1 MKRITVLFCFLL
13 SIFFTYGQ
21 EVTIGTGTVSMRQPL
36 SSYHGYS
43 RSAALYT
50 SAEINQVGFINK
62 LAWDIG
68 EIKGDRPVK
77 IYLKEVESEALVA
90 GNWNSFI
97 DGAVVVY
104 EGGFI
109 PGSVGYNTIN
119 LHTSFNYTGGVKNL
133 LVLVE
138 TNFGGSGNNDGVN
151 GLKIKATAATNMHF
165 QAGTDTTAPTTNLSA
180 TAERPNLKITFGPEI
195 TCLVP
200 TNLVSEANAGTS
212 FTVNW
217 TARTGVTNY
226 DLYLSTTSTTPT
238 ADATVVPVTGT
249 THTFEGLTES
259 TQYYVWVRSH
269 CSDTEQSSWI
279 GPLAIKTGLIP
290 MSLPYSE
297 NFEGE
302 DVRFG
307 FTNHTNNKWYIGTA
321 VNHGGTKS
329 LYISKDG
336 GTTNEYNPDG
346 AEVSQAFKDIAI
358 PAGTTNININ
368 FDWRCKGEGFT
379 TTKYD
384 YFRVWAVPVSY
395 TPTAGTQITAATD
408 RIRLGR
414 AEYNDEATFV
424 NENIVFDAS
433 AFAGQSMR
441 LVFEWRQDF
450 SGGNQPPAAIDNLT
464 VAVVTCN
471 QPTALTLGTL
481 TGNSIQIN
489 WTAAPGVTNYDV
501 YIGTTPDRPAAD
513 ATVIPVTGT
522 THTFEGLTPL
532 TQYYIW
538 LRSHCSDTDQSLWA
552 GLNVSTG
559 LVPVAIPYTEDFET
573 EVAYGYTND
582 TTNKWHIGTAVS
594 NGGTKSLYISKDNGT
609 TYEYQVAGAQVS
621 HSFKDFTI
629 PAGTTELVMNF
640 DWRCVGET
648 SEVDYFRVWVV
659 PVNFTPTAGTQ
670 VTAGTNRTRVGRSAY
685 NGNNVFLNENVIVNA
700 TAFAGQTMRVVFE
713 WRQDGSGGTQPP
725 AAIDNL
731 KIKQYTCRDVAATSI
746 QTSNITTTGGTVTW
760 TGTAASYDLYITQG
774 AESPIATT
782 APTTNVTA
790 ATHAF
795 NNLNPGTQYLV
806 WIRSNCGTDDQ
817 SAWTG
822 PVILATDM
830 TPVTLPYTEDFEGV
844 TNFEY
849 KKNGTVNKWF
859 VGNAVHNQSQKAL
872 YISENFGRTHTYNF
886 SGAQVAHVY
895 KDFVIPADA
904 SSLAVN
910 FDWISNGEGFTATT
924 FYDYFRVWAVPASF
938 IPTAGTQ
945 ISAAADRIQLG
956 RPQYN
961 NKTTFERERL
971 EVAVNAFAGQ
981 TMRLVFEWRQD
992 GSGGNQP
999 PAAIDNLEVSVV
1011 ACSRPTNVELV
1022 DRTNNTITIAWTA
1035 ITGQDTYEVFYSTTN
1050 TAPGETIT
1058 GSVTT
1063 TENPYTI
1070 QGLTA
1075 NETYYVWI
1083 RTVCSPTEKSTWV
1096 SLNDGGVRTGQY
1108 VPGEL
1113 PYEDGFEGD
1122 NNWTI
1127 ISNSLNKWIVGTA
1140 VNNGGT
1146 KSLYVTK
1153 DNGVTN
1159 TYSNNTSTVT
1169 HAYRDIAI
1177 PVNALEA
1184 RLSFDWRAKGESCCD
1199 YIRVWVVPVV
1209 FDPVQGT
1216 QIAAGTNR
1224 IQIGRNYNV
1233 QENFTEVI
1241 EGIDVRNYAGRSLRL
1256 VFEWRNDG
1264 SSGDDPAG
1272 AIDNVKLEQIDCPRV
1287 TGLTACAAS
1296 EHINFGWDS
1305 QEGMTQWEVALE
1317 TTDLAEPDPANIIR
1331 VDVPEYTATGLT
1343 VNEAYYF
1350 YVRNI
1355 CAEGV
1360 FSMWRKIVVRTNSTN
1375 LLDANPFCAGPG
1387 GIIFPN
1393 NNRDNT
1399 PVEFPLGDNLRI
1411 ACLGSVPYP
1420 VWYFLKIDTDG
1431 DLVFDII
1438 QSTSFDA
1445 NGEANG
1451 DVLDVDFVA
1460 FGPFNDLEEAC
1471 AESVLGPCPAGVDC
1485 PNNTSTLSNYP
1496 VGNIVDC
1503 SYDGRNIETL
1513 TINGARRGQIYAV
1526 LITNFGRRPG
1536 FIKLAQR
1543 NVGTPGAGTTDCKFL
1558 CEVDLGEDQYLCPGS
1573 SYEIKAKI
1581 SAAGS
1586 TEDMT
1591 YTWFKDGEM
1600 LDPTLFNTNK
1610 LVVTESGTYRVRVE
1624 KDLCEEN
1631 PEDEVVIKIYEPISL
1646 RLPEKIELC
1655 DLENVGYAMFD
1666 IKTLVEG
1673 AIANN
1678 TEAQTIKHRYYHT
1691 LEDFNAKRNA
1701 FEIDDLYQS
1710 EGNESIFVE
1719 VYRDKNED
1727 CRGYAEI
1734 MLRIKAT
1741 VYFNAEFS
1749 YEGPICINNIEELPI
1764 TPGAEFTPG
1773 GKFTYKTISHT
1784 KPKDPTKEP
1793 KGGLSLNSSTGAI
1806 DVAASIPGVYEV
1818 SYYYGVPSNMC
1829 GDPVEHKVTITIFE
1843 RFEIALDGD
1852 CYDGNYYMRVIDVLD
1867 NIDDDS
1873 TRFEWTGPGGFTAD
1887 TKEITVSKE
1896 GDYTVYVETKDGCYE
1911 EQTITLKADEINCL
1925 ITKGISPN
1933 GDGLNDFFDLSNYKV
1948 LSFKV
1953 FNRNGGEV
1961 YTHGLGYTTAWGGQD
1976 KSGNKLPSGTYFYVI
1991 ETVQKTITGW
2001 VQINY

>member
-21 EVTIGTGTVSMRQPL
+21 EVTIGTGTASMRQPL

-50 SAEINQVGFINK
+50 STEINQVGFINK

-77 IYLKEVESEALVA
+77 IYLKEVESATLVA

-165 QAGTDTTAPTTNLSA
+165 QAGTDTTAPTANLSA

-195 TCLVP
+195 TCFTP
-200 TNLVSEANAGTS
+200 TNLVSESNVGTS

-226 DLYLSTTSTTPT
+226 DLYLSTTSATPT

-297 NFEGE
+297 NFEGG
-302 DVRFG
+302 DVRYG
-307 FTNHTNNKWYIGTA
+307 FTNDSTNKWYIGTA
-321 VNHGGTKS
+321 VSHGGTKS

-336 GTTNEYNPDG
+336 GTTNEYEPSG
-346 AEVSQAFKDIAI
+346 AQVSQAFKDIAI

-368 FDWRCKGEGFT
+368 FDWRCKGEGFE

-395 TPTAGTQITAATD
+395 IPTAGTQITAATD

-414 AEYNDEATFV
+414 AEYNNEATFV

-450 SGGNQPPAAIDNLT
+450 SSGNQPPAAIDNLT

-522 THTFEGLTPL
+522 THTFEGLVPL

-538 LRSHCSDTDQSLWA
+538 LRSHCSDTDQSFWT
-552 GLNVSTG
+552 GLNTRTG

-573 EVAYGYTND
+573 EVTYGYTND
-582 TTNKWHIGTAVS
+582 TTNKWHIGTAVN

-621 HSFKDFTI
+621 HAFKDFTI

-700 TAFAGQTMRVVFE
+700 AAFAGQTMRVIFE
-713 WRQDGSGGTQPP
+713 WRQDSSGGTQPP

-731 KIKQYTCRDVAATSI
+731 KIKQYTCRDVATTTM

-760 TGTAASYDLYITQG
+760 TGTAASYDLYITEG
-774 AESPIATT
+774 AETPTVTT
-782 APTTNVTA
+782 TPTTNVTA
-790 ATHAF
+790 ATHTL

-806 WIRSNCGTDDQ
+806 WIRSNCGADDQ

-830 TPVTLPYTEDFEGV
+830 TPATLPYTEDFEGV

-849 KKNGTVNKWF
+849 KKNGPTNKWF
-859 VGNAVHNQSQKAL
+859 VGSAVHNQGQKAL

-910 FDWISNGEGFTATT
+910 FDWISNGEGFTTT
-924 FYDYFRVWAVPASF
+924 VYDYFRIWAVPASF
-938 IPTAGTQ
+938 TPTAGTQ
-945 ISAAADRIQLG
+945 ITAAADRIQVG

-961 NKTTFERERL
+961 NKTAFERELL
-971 EVAVNAFAGQ
+971 EVRVEAFAGQ

-999 PAAIDNLEVSVV
+999 PAAIDNLEVSVI
-1011 ACSRPTNVELV
+1011 ACSRPTNFAFV
-1022 DRTNNTITIAWTA
+1022 DRSSDSITVSWTGVN
-1035 ITGQDTYEVFYSTTN
+1035 GQDTYEIYYATAN
-1050 TAPGETIT
+1050 TQPGETVT
-1058 GSVTT
+1058 GSVITT
-1063 TENPYTI
+1063 DNPYTI
-1070 QGLTA
+1070 TGLTA
-1075 NETYYVWI
+1075 NTRYYIWI
-1083 RTVCSPTEKSTWV
+1083 RTVCSDSEHSVWV
-1096 SLNDGGVRTGQY
+1096 PLNDTGVVTGQ

-1127 ISNSLNKWIVGTA
+1127 TTNAINKWVVGTA

-1146 KSLYVTK
+1146 RALYVTK
-1153 DNGVTN
+1153 DDGVTN

-1177 PVNALEA
+1177 PATASEV

-1199 YIRVWVVPVV
+1199 YIVVWAVPIT
-1209 FDPVQGT
+1209 FDPIPGT

-1224 IQIGRNYNV
+1224 VQIGGRYNM
-1233 QENFTEVI
+1233 QDNFTNVI
-1241 EGIDVRNYAGRSLRL
+1241 ESIEVRNYAGRNMRL
-1256 VFEWRNDG
+1256 VFEWRND
-1264 SSGDDPAG
+1264 SSGGDDPAG
-1272 AIDNVKLEQIDCPRV
+1272 AIDNVKIEEVTCPRV
-1287 TGLTACAAS
+1287 TGLGACAGADY
-1296 EHINFGWDS
+1296 INYGWDQQDGIS
-1305 QEGMTQWEVALE
+1305 QWDIAFE
-1317 TTDLAEPDPANIIR
+1317 TTDLPEPNPANVQR
-1331 VDVPEYTATGLT
+1331 VDEPNFSKDGLT
-1343 VNEAYYF
+1343 VATNYYF
-1350 YVRNI
+1350 YVRNV
-1355 CAEGV
+1355 CSENTN
-1360 FSMWRKIVVRTNSTN
+1360 SDWRKIKVRTSNASI
-1375 LLDANPFCAGPG
+1375 LDAEPFCAGPE

-1393 NNRDNT
+1393 NNTQNGAEEYPYD
-1399 PVEFPLGDNLRI
+1399 GAI
-1411 ACLGSVPYP
+1411 ACVTSVRFPI
-1420 VWYFLKIDTDG
+1420 WYFLKVDQDG
-1431 DLVFDII
+1431 ELIFDII
-1438 QSTSFDA
+1438 QNSQFDA
-1445 NGEANG
+1445 NGDAIG
-1451 DVLDVDFVA
+1451 TGMDVDFAA
-1460 FGPFNDLEEAC
+1460 FGPFDNLDQACTEA
-1471 AESVLGPCPAGVDC
+1471 VLGPCAGC
-1485 PNNTSTLSNYP
+1485 TSNSNPN
-1496 VGNIVDC
+1496 
-1503 SYDGRNIETL
+1503 DGRYPMGNLIDCNYSSSPIETL
-1513 TINGARRGQIYAV
+1513 TIRNARRGQIYAV
-1526 LITNFGRRPG
+1526 LITNFNRGPG
-1536 FIKLAQR
+1536 FIKLVQKNA
-1543 NVGTPGAGTTDCKFL
+1543 NADNAGSTDCKFL
-1558 CEVDLGEDQYLCPGS
+1558 CEVDLGPDQYLCPGEV
-1573 SYEIKAKI
+1573 SYTIEANI
-1581 SAAGS
+1581 SATGS
-1586 TEDMT
+1586 TEDMV
-1591 YTWFKDGEM
+1591 YTWFKDGELM
-1600 LDPTLFNTNK
+1600 DPTIFNTRK
-1610 LVVTESGTYRVRVE
+1610 LTVTESGTYRVKVE

-1631 PEDEVVIKIYEPISL
+1631 PEDEVIIRFYDTIELAIPDTISL
-1646 RLPEKIELC
+1646 C
-1655 DLENVGYAMFD
+1655 DVENVGYAMFEVKR
-1666 IKTLVEG
+1666 IVEE
-1673 AIANN
+1673 AIANHP
-1678 TEAQTIKHRYYHT
+1678 EAQTIKHNYYHT
-1691 LEDFNAKRNA
+1691 LADYQARINA
-1701 FEIDDLYQS
+1701 FEIEELYQS
-1710 EGNESIFVE
+1710 SGNESIFVE
-1719 VYRDKNED
+1719 VYRDKNEE
-1727 CRGYAEI
+1727 CRGHFKI
-1734 MLRIKAT
+1734 DLRIRAT
-1741 VYFNAEFS
+1741 AYFNAEFA
-1749 YEGPICINNIEELPI
+1749 YEGPICINNIGELPI
-1764 TPGAEFTPG
+1764 IPGPEFTPG
-1773 GKFTYKTISHT
+1773 GKFTYKAISHT
-1784 KPKDPTKEP
+1784 NAKDPSKEP
-1793 KGGLSLNSSTGAI
+1793 KGGLSLDATTGTINVEKST
-1806 DVAASIPGVYEV
+1806 PGVYEV
-1818 SYYYGVPSNMC
+1818 EYFKGVPEGMC
-1829 GDPVEHKVTITIFE
+1829 GDSVKHTVTITIFE
-1843 RFEIALDGD
+1843 QFEIALDGD
-1852 CYDGNYYMRVIDVLD
+1852 CSEGNYHMRVIDVLS
-1867 NIDDDS
+1867 NIDMDHAK
-1873 TRFEWTGPGGFTAD
+1873 FEWVGPSGFTAD
-1887 TKEITVSKE
+1887 TKEITVSQE
-1896 GDYTVYVETKDGCYE
+1896 GDYTVYIETKEGCYE

-1933 GDGLNDFFDLSNYKV
+1933 GDGLNDYFDLINYKV
-1948 LSFKV
+1948 KSFKV

-1961 YTHGLGYTTAWGGQD
+1961 YSHGLGYTREWMGQD

>member
-1 MKRITVLFCFLL
+1 MKRITVLFFFLL

-21 EVTIGTGTVSMRQPL
+21 EVTIGTGTASMRQPL

-62 LAWDIG
+62 LAWNIG
-68 EIKGDRPVK
+68 VIKGARPVK
-77 IYLKEVESEALVA
+77 IYLKEVDSAALVA
-90 GNWNSFI
+90 GNWDTFI
-97 DGAVVVY
+97 QGASVVY
-104 EGGFI
+104 DGQFT
-109 PGSVGYNTIN
+109 PTSVGFNT
-119 LHTSFNYTGGVKNL
+119 LDLVASFNYTGGTKNL

-138 TNFGGSGNNDGVN
+138 TNFGGSGNNDGIG
-151 GLKIKATAATNMHF
+151 GLEIKSTDATNMHF
-165 QAGTDTTAPTTNLSA
+165 QAGTDTSAPTTNLSA
-180 TAERPNLKITFGPEI
+180 TTTRPNIKLTFGAEI
-195 TCLVP
+195 TCPPISALI
-200 TNLVSEANAGTS
+200 TNTAATAVSFN
-212 FTVNW
+212 
-217 TARTGVTNY
+217 VTERN
-226 DLYLSTTSTTPT
+226 STTEVFYEIRTEGAAGSGATGLATSGTVTDLTTLPVTVTGLTASTTYSLYVRANCAANET
-238 ADATVVPVTGT
+238 SVFSAATIFRT
-249 THTFEGLTES
+249 T
-259 TQYYVWVRSH
+259 QMAAV
-269 CSDTEQSSWI
+269 
-279 GPLAIKTGLIP
+279 
-290 MSLPYSE
+290 LPYSE
-297 NFEGE
+297 DFEGQ
-302 DVRFG
+302 DNWDKKSSIV
-307 FTNHTNNKWYIGTA
+307 NKWFVGTA
-321 VNHGGTKS
+321 ANNGGTKA
-329 LYISKDG
+329 LYISEDNGVSNTYNRDG
-336 GTTNEYNPDG
+336 AGVAHAYRDMAIPEGTTE
-346 AEVSQAFKDIAI
+346 IAVK
-358 PAGTTNININ
+358 
-368 FDWRCKGEGFT
+368 FDWRCVGEGGT
-379 TTKYD
+379 WD
-384 YFRVWAVPVSY
+384 YFRVWAVPV
-395 TPTAGTQITAATD
+395 TFEPTEGTQITAAT
-408 RIRLGR
+408 GR
-414 AEYNDEATFV
+414 V
-424 NENIVFDAS
+424 QL
-433 AFAGQSMR
+433 GQSVYNANAEFLR
-441 LVFEWRQDF
+441 EQLV
-450 SGGNQPPAAIDNLT
+450 
-464 VAVVTCN
+464 
-471 QPTALTLGTL
+471 
-481 TGNSIQIN
+481 
-489 WTAAPGVTNYDV
+489 
-501 YIGTTPDRPAAD
+501 
-513 ATVIPVTGT
+513 
-522 THTFEGLTPL
+522 
-532 TQYYIW
+532 
-538 LRSHCSDTDQSLWA
+538 
-552 GLNVSTG
+552 
-559 LVPVAIPYTEDFET
+559 
-573 EVAYGYTND
+573 
-582 TTNKWHIGTAVS
+582 
-594 NGGTKSLYISKDNGT
+594 
-609 TYEYQVAGAQVS
+609 
-621 HSFKDFTI
+621 
-629 PAGTTELVMNF
+629 
-640 DWRCVGET
+640 
-648 SEVDYFRVWVV
+648 
-659 PVNFTPTAGTQ
+659 
-670 VTAGTNRTRVGRSAY
+670 
-685 NGNNVFLNENVIVNA
+685 VNA
-700 TAFAGQTMRVVFE
+700 TAFAGQTMRLVFEWRQDTSGGAQPPAAIDNLSVSVITCQAPTALQVTEVTTTTATVGWTAAAGQTQYEVYHTTETTEPGATVTGSVVTTDNPYTIQGLTPNTQYYVWVRTVCSATDKSFWVQLPIITRQIPGELPYNDDFEGQDNWNKRSSFGNKWVIGTAAHNGGTRSLYISEDNGISNTYNRDGAGVAHAYRDMTIPAGTNEIAINFDWRCVGEGGTWDYFRVWAVPATFEPTVGAQITAATGRVQVGRSEYNANAEFLTEQLVVNATAFAGQTMRLVFE

-731 KIKQYTCRDVAATSI
+731 SVSVITCSAP
-746 QTSNITTTGGTVTW
+746 TGLTLV
-760 TGTAASYDLYITQG
+760 
-774 AESPIATT
+774 ATT
-782 APTTNVTA
+782 STTATVGWTAVT
-790 ATHAF
+790 
-795 NNLNPGTQYLV
+795 GQTQYEV
-806 WIRSNCGTDDQ
+806 YHT
-817 SAWTG
+817 
-822 PVILATDM
+822 
-830 TPVTLPYTEDFEGV
+830 TE
-844 TNFEY
+844 
-849 KKNGTVNKWF
+849 
-859 VGNAVHNQSQKAL
+859 
-872 YISENFGRTHTYNF
+872 
-886 SGAQVAHVY
+886 
-895 KDFVIPADA
+895 
-904 SSLAVN
+904 
-910 FDWISNGEGFTATT
+910 TT
-924 FYDYFRVWAVPASF
+924 
-938 IPTAGTQ
+938 
-945 ISAAADRIQLG
+945 
-956 RPQYN
+956 
-961 NKTTFERERL
+961 E
-971 EVAVNAFAGQ
+971 
-981 TMRLVFEWRQD
+981 
-992 GSGGNQP
+992 
-999 PAAIDNLEVSVV
+999 
-1011 ACSRPTNVELV
+1011 
-1022 DRTNNTITIAWTA
+1022 
-1035 ITGQDTYEVFYSTTN
+1035 
-1050 TAPGETIT
+1050 PGETVT
-1058 GSVTT
+1058 GSVVTT
-1063 TENPYTI
+1063 DNPYTI
-1070 QGLTA
+1070 QGLTP
-1075 NETYYVWI
+1075 NTQYNVWV
-1083 RTVCSPTEKSTWV
+1083 RAVCSDTDKSFWKKVTII
-1096 SLNDGGVRTGQY
+1096 TGQ
-1108 VPGEL
+1108 VPAEM
-1113 PYEDGFEGD
+1113 PYEEGFEGD
-1122 NNWTI
+1122 NNWTL
-1127 ISNSLNKWIVGTA
+1127 ISNSLNKWVVGTA

-1146 KSLYVTK
+1146 KSLYVSK

-1159 TYSNNTSTVT
+1159 SYNNSVTTVT
-1169 HAYRDIAI
+1169 HAYRDVAV
-1177 PVNALEA
+1177 PAGASVGS
-1184 RLSFDWRAKGESCCD
+1184 LSFDWRASGESTFD
-1199 YIRVWVVPVV
+1199 YLRVWIVSNTFNPTLG
-1209 FDPVQGT
+1209 Q
-1216 QIAAGTNR
+1216 QIGAGTNR
-1224 IQIGRNYNV
+1224 IQVGENYNR
-1233 QENFTEVI
+1233 QEAFVNVTDA
-1241 EGIDVRNYAGRSLRL
+1241 IDLRAFAGSTLRII
-1256 VFEWRNDG
+1256 FEWRNDG
-1264 SSGDDPAG
+1264 SGGNDPAA
-1272 AIDNVKLEQIDCPRV
+1272 AIDNVKLEVETCPPV

-1296 EHINFGWDS
+1296 ELINFGWDS
-1305 QEGMTQWEVALE
+1305 QEGMTQWQIALE
-1317 TTDLAEPDPANIIR
+1317 TTDLAEPNPANITL
-1331 VDVPEYTATGLT
+1331 VNEPEYVATGLT
-1343 VNEAYYF
+1343 VNETYYF

-1355 CAEGV
+1355 CGEDE

-1471 AESVLGPCPAGVDC
+1471 AESVLGPCPAGVNC

-1543 NVGTPGAGTTDCKFL
+1543 NVGNPGAGTTDCKFL

-1806 DVAASIPGVYEV
+1806 DVAGSIPGVYEV

-1829 GDPVEHKVTITIFE
+1829 GDPVEYKVTITIFE

-1933 GDGLNDFFDLSNYKV
+1933 GDGLNDYFDLINYKV
-1948 LSFKV
+1948 ISFKV
-1953 FNRNGGEV
+1953 FNRNGGEI
-1961 YTHGLGYTTAWGGQD
+1961 YSHGLGYTREWMGQD